1 MAVMSHLPQTE
12 LKQIGR
18 DAAQRVFGPGKVKD
32 VEVIDIDA
40 SDNQPAYLFSILYEG
55 ARDAQ
60 QMALLRIRL
69 DQKLRDEL
77 LARGDDG
84 YPLISVLSPQD
95 WDKRQVA

>member
-1 MAVMSHLPQTE
+1 MSHLPQAE
-12 LKQIGR
+12 RKQIGR
-18 DAAQRVFGPGKVKD
+18 DAAPRVFGTGRVKD

-40 SDNQPAYLFSILYEG
+40 SDTQPAYLFSILYEG
-55 ARDAQ
+55 ARDPQ

-69 DQKLRDEL
+69 ELKLRDEL

-84 YPLISVLSPQD
+84 YPLISVLGPQD